1 MGENGN
7 RFEFP
12 FPISIS
18 GVQPL
23 SVSAKTGPAA
33 TLLGPVLDIYL
44 DSAIAIIGCRS
55 RGAERNSCEYDILVV
70 SDEKLPPK
78 SVKIGTVFMD
88 LIFATEK
95 EILNPANPEHV
106 LTLAAAKPV
115 RDTSLV
121 LSTSTAANSA
131 VLAESARKASGVRL
145 ASAVKIL
152 GRVDD
157 AFAKKAARDAEFWLL
172 AATYEF
178 GYAWLFSKEILP
190 SPSHLLSQMREA
202 STGTP
207 AYFEAFSSGVGL
219 ESAGRAGCGARLEGV
234 TILHDIL
241 RGRSQ
246 GAQQVW
252 PPARSEVLAAK
263 ANALISNAELA
274 ECYSFLGQE
283 LVDDVLVLMKGPPR
297 KTFANMTSGS
307 DRLLGERLVRQLG
320 LARHDATVREGFERV
335 KKQVSSLA
343 KGV

>member
-1 MGENGN
+1 MV
-7 RFEFP
+7 
-12 FPISIS
+12 

-23 SVSAKTGPAA
+23 SAHAKTGPAA
-33 TLLGPVLDIYL
+33 TLPRPILDMYL
-44 DSAIAIIGCRS
+44 DSAIALIGCHS
-55 RGAERNSCEYDILVV
+55 RGTERTSCEYDVLVI

-78 SVKIGTVFMD
+78 SVRIGSVFMD

-95 EILNPANPEHV
+95 EVLNPANPEYV

-131 VLAESARKASGVRL
+131 VLTESARKASGVRL

-157 AFAKKAARDAEFWLL
+157 ALAKKSARDAEFWLL
-172 AATYEF
+172 AATNEF
-178 GYAWLFSKEILP
+178 GYAWLFSKEVLP

-202 STGTP
+202 SRGNP
-207 AYFEAFSSGVGL
+207 AYFEAFSAGVGL
-219 ESAGRAGCGARLEGV
+219 EAAGRAGCGARLEGV
-234 TILHDIL
+234 SVLNDIL

-252 PPARSEVLAAK
+252 PAARTELLAAK

-283 LVDDVLVLMKGPPR
+283 VVDDLLALMKGPPR
-297 KTFANMTSGS
+297 KTFSDITSGS
-307 DRLLGERLVRQLG
+307 DRLLGGRLVRQLG
-320 LARHDATVREGFERV
+320 LARREPLVRAGFEKVR
-335 KKQVSSLA
+335 KQVSTLA